1 MKEAHSLVVHV
12 GFICYGSGSWYGCG
26 RWQWAVV
33 VVDAG
38 VIPRGAGWWWCCLCH
53 LLRWGR
59 WRWSRSW
66 GRQPVL
72 VEASQCLRDT
82 RNDWSMDGC
91 KYRWMNGWIYGW
103 KDRRGEDVKP
113 SQHCQQMWCVMSVCL
128 ICLTACLCFLSVYL
142 HICISAYL
150 HVCLS
155 VCLSNLTPA
164 YLLPT
169 FQRSDFQL
177 QLLDPS
183 LQRCI
188 VLLFGSQQLL
198 QLLATDLRVGLG
210 LDGALGLLVALGLA
224 GLYANDNNRGTGVG
238 VGVRVGS
245 VMSSCQGSVV

>member
-1 MKEAHSLVVHV
+1 
-12 GFICYGSGSWYGCG
+12 
-26 RWQWAVV
+26 
-33 VVDAG
+33 
-38 VIPRGAGWWWCCLCH
+38 
-53 LLRWGR
+53 
-59 WRWSRSW
+59 
-66 GRQPVL
+66 
-72 VEASQCLRDT
+72 
-82 RNDWSMDGC
+82 
-91 KYRWMNGWIYGW
+91 
-103 KDRRGEDVKP
+103 
-113 SQHCQQMWCVMSVCL
+113 MSVCL

-210 LDGALGLLVALGLA
+210 FDGALGLLVALGLA

-238 VGVRVGS
+238 VGVWLG
-245 VMSSCQGSVV
+245 